1 MSRQFRQR
9 RFGGRGAVG
18 EDVNP
23 SAYIVNLA
31 DCMLV
36 LALGVIVAL
45 VSYYNVDLTGV
56 SKLKEED
63 MKPIDPA
70 TLPEEIGEGGTYYV
84 EAGIVYMDP
93 STGQLYIVENEAPTI
108 IEESIGS
115 AGEGSGNTGGAEDT
129 GNTGQSENS
138 DDGAD

>member
-1 MSRQFRQR
+1 MSRHFRQR

-63 MKPIDPA
+63 MKPIDPQ

-84 EAGIVYMDP
+84 EAGTVYMDP
-93 STGQLYIVENEAPTI
+93 NTGQLYIVESETPTI
-108 IEESIGS
+108 IEESVGN
-115 AGEGSGNTGGAEDT
+115 AEGV
-129 GNTGQSENS
+129 ENGT
-138 DDGAD
+138 D